1 MGRKGKTEVINFRVS
16 SEQKQM
22 IRNAAE
28 HMGMDISKYLLYLA
42 SHREIV
48 VVEGGKELAREVY
61 QLNQKLNRLERY
73 PFVDVQELRDV
84 MSDGISRIIKAKE
97 GI

>member
-42 SHREIV
+42 NHREIV